1 MGTIEGGTVGAK
13 RFLIFRFRAGDP
25 DGPRRELVDEMDLF
39 GQAESLPA
47 LLAAEHATRA
57 GTALRAPAAFSYEV
71 LCART
76 GAVVARHDVGEFP
89 PAWALEVLGAAGALG
104 PAAA

>member
-1 MGTIEGGTVGAK
+1 MGTIETGTGGSK

-25 DGPRRELVDEMDLF
+25 AGPRRELVDETDLLS
-39 GQAESLPA
+39 QAESLPA
-47 LLAAEHATRA
+47 LLAAERATRA
-57 GTALRAPAAFSYEV
+57 RTDLRAPEAFSYAA

-76 GAVVARHDVGEFP
+76 GEIVARHVVGNSP
-89 PAWALEVLGAAGALG
+89 PAWALEVLGAARASG